1 MEMILKF
8 ICVVL
13 FFQTCNL
20 ITEPTFVFIQMK
32 RRVSKSFWILIKPS
46 ELNSKNGWKNRK
58 MMEAMRQ

>member
-46 ELNSKNGWKNRK
+46 ELNSKNG
-58 MMEAMRQ
+58 